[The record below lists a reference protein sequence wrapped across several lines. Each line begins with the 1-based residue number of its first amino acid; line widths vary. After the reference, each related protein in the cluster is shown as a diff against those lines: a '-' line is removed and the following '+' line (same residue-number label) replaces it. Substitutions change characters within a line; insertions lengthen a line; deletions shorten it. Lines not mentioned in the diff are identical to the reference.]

1 MTRISNRRERTYRSE
16 LRAEQAEDTRVR
28 ILEAT
33 VRVVSRGEATLSIP
47 AVAREAGVSVPTV
60 YRHFGTKAD
69 LLAAVYPHLMRRTGV
84 DHLITPRTVEEFG
97 HMVRT
102 LWQRLDELGDEGRA
116 VMASPA
122 AEEARRANMPSRIET
137 SRRFMAEVAPG
148 ASAADRERISR
159 IMLVLSSS
167 AALRAWRDYFGV
179 SVDEAADDVDWAL
192 RTLIA
197 STTGSTDR

>member
-1 MTRISNRRERTYRSE
+1 MTHIANRRERTYRSE
-16 LRAEQAEDTRVR
+16 LRTEQAEETRAR
-28 ILEAT
+28 ILDAT
-33 VRVVSRGEATLSIP
+33 VRVVARGEATLSIP

-84 DHLITPRTVEEFG
+84 DHLITPHTVEEFS

-122 AEEARRANMPSRIET
+122 AEEARRANMPGRIEA
-137 SRRFMAEVAPG
+137 SRRFMAEVARD
-148 ASAADRERISR
+148 ASAADRARMSR
-159 IMLVLSSS
+159 IMLILSSS
-167 AALRAWRDYFGV
+167 SAMRAWRDYFGMA
-179 SVDEAADDVDWAL
+179 VDDAADDVDWAL
-192 RTLIA
+192 RALIA
-197 STTGSTDR
+197 SSTGSGDR

>member
-1 MTRISNRRERTYRSE
+1 MTRIANSPQRAYRSE

-28 ILEAT
+28 ILDAT
-33 VRVVSRGEATLSIP
+33 VRVVARGEATLSIP

-69 LLAAVYPHLMRRTGV
+69 LLAAVYPHVMRRTGV
-84 DHLITPRTVEEFG
+84 DPRVAPRTVEEFG
-97 HMVRT
+97 HMVRR
-102 LWQRLDELGDEGRA
+102 LWQQLDELGDEGRA

-122 AEEARRANMPSRIET
+122 AEEARRANMPGRIEM
-137 SRRFMAEVAPG
+137 SRRFMATVAPA

-159 IMLVLSSS
+159 IMLVLASSS
-167 AALRAWRDYFGV
+167 AQRAWHDYFGV
-179 SVDEAADDVDWAL
+179 PVTEAADDVEWAL

-197 STTGSTDR
+197 ATTERTDR